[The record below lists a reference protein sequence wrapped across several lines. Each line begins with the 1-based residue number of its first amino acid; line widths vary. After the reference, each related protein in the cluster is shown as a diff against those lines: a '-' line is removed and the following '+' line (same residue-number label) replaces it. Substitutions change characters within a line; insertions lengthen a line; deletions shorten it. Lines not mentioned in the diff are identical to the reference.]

1 MSNNSPELPPN
12 RDLEALITLI
22 ASRGGQGSLEVE
34 EQRQILGRILGK
46 VAELIPDVVLQL
58 RHTLGQES
66 DKGCALTAGAF
77 LESELG
83 RLLRTFFV
91 DDDKAADALLDGT
104 GGLATFS
111 SRIDMCY
118 LLGMIGPT
126 ARRDLHLIR
135 KVRNEFAHTAA
146 PSSFESESASA
157 RCKELS
163 HSGQEERLSARD
175 RFMRATMGLTAAIHG
190 ALYKTHHRSAMK
202 DLDTSDMTA
211 RLKKIEPLVNEAL
224 RNHGTT
230 S

>member
-1 MSNNSPELPPN
+1 MSSDSPELPPN
-12 RDLEALITLI
+12 RDLEALVALI
-22 ASRGGQGSLEVE
+22 GSRGEQSSLGVE
-34 EQRQILGRILGK
+34 EQRQILIRVLGK
-46 VAELIPDVVLQL
+46 VAELIPYVVIQL
-58 RHTLGQES
+58 RHTLGEES

-83 RLLRTFFV
+83 QLLRKFFV
-91 DDDKAADALLDGT
+91 DDEKTADALLEGT

-118 LLGMIGPT
+118 LLGLIGPT

-135 KVRNEFAHTAA
+135 KIRNDFAHTAA
-146 PSSFESESASA
+146 PSSFEAESAAA

-163 HSGQEERLSARD
+163 HAGQDDRLGARD
-175 RFMRATMGLTAAIHG
+175 RFMRATMGLSAAIHG
-190 ALYKTHHRSAMK
+190 ALYKTEHRASMK

-211 RLKKIEPLVNEAL
+211 RLKKLEPLVDEAL
-224 RNHGTT
+224 RDPGAA